1 MIESDKLDTIVN
13 EVSER
18 VQEILS
24 DKLKKI
30 ILYGSYARGDYE
42 QYSDIDIMVLADI
55 REDDEDERMDIRNKM
70 VRISSDLGLEYDVL
84 ISIIVKNHDFFY
96 SWIDVL
102 PFYRNVLKDGVLLY
116 G

>member
-102 PFYRNVLKDGVLLY
+102 PFYRNVLKDGILLY

>member
-13 EVSER
+13 EISKR
-18 VQEILS
+18 LQDILG
-24 DKLKKI
+24 DKLKKV

-96 SWIDVL
+96 SWIDAL

>member
-13 EVSER
+13 EISKR
-18 VQEILS
+18 VQEVLG

-42 QYSDIDIMVLADI
+42 EYSDIDIMVLADI

-102 PFYRNVLKDGVLLY
+102 PFYRNVLKDGILLY